1 MLFRRRIP
9 PNFPER
15 LRVWA
20 WPRSSWGRSLR
31 YFGKRILRLNAT
43 PHAVAAGVAAGVA
56 ISFTPLIGLHT
67 VVALALAFVIRGNL
81 IAAAL
86 GTMVGNPVVLP
97 FLLGASYR
105 LGTEILGSHAHRKA
119 VPALEEGILNQP
131 ISRLGDTIAK
141 LWPTIE
147 PMLIGSAILGTIAG
161 IASYFVVRGIVR
173 AYRRARQDRLS
184 ARRGESAPGALIQP
198 NVEGA

>member
-1 MLFRRRIP
+1 MADMLFRRRIP
-9 PNFPER
+9 PNLPER
-15 LRVWA
+15 IRVWA

-43 PHAVAAGVAAGVA
+43 PHSVAAGVAAGIA

-67 VVALALAFVIRGNL
+67 IVALALAFVIRGNL

-86 GTMVGNPVVLP
+86 GTMLGNPVVLP

-105 LGTEILGSHAHRKA
+105 LGTWLLGSHLHRKA

-131 ISRLGDTIAK
+131 
-141 LWPTIE
+141 
-147 PMLIGSAILGTIAG
+147 
-161 IASYFVVRGIVR
+161 
-173 AYRRARQDRLS
+173 
-184 ARRGESAPGALIQP
+184 
-198 NVEGA
+198 